1 MQGQR
6 CPGGVPV
13 LNTKTEA
20 GSLLVDWSTA
30 LSLAAT
36 TAMVAVPGLQTF
48 VHESQRSAVVNQL
61 QLEIRKANDAANAMA
76 QTVTLCASVADGSR
90 CATDSNWSGGW
101 LAFVDVDGDGAM
113 SAGETRLTLWRAR
126 SPHPGIGVV
135 AEPATISFRPY
146 YSRPF
151 RGSTEAQ
158 VTVWDRAGHGGARTV
173 EVDRAGV
180 PRLSEVRWPTEETHA
195 RR

>member
-1 MQGQR
+1 MQK
-6 CPGGVPV
+6 
-13 LNTKTEA
+13 TKTEG

-61 QLEIRKANDAANAMA
+61 QLEIRRANEASNALA
-76 QTVTLCASVADGSR
+76 QTVTLCASAADGRR
-90 CATDSNWSGGW
+90 CAADGNWSAGW
-101 LAFVDVDGDGAM
+101 LAFVDLDGDGAM
-113 SAGETRLTLWRAR
+113 SPGETRLKLWHAR
-126 SPHPGIGVV
+126 NREPGIGVV

-151 RGSTEAQ
+151 LGTTEAQ
-158 VTVWDRAGHGGARTV
+158 VTVWDREGHGGARTV

-180 PRLSEVRWPTEETHA
+180 PRLSEVRWPTGDTHA